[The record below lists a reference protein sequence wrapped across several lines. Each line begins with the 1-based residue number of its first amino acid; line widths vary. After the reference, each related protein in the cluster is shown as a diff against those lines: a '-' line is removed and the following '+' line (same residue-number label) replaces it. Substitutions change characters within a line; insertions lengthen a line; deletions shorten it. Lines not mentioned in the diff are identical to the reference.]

1 MTILYNYIY
10 TATKN
15 ICTATKN
22 IYTATK
28 NICMATKNIYTET
41 KSIYVANKNIY
52 TATKNIYTATKI
64 YIPHRKIYQYI
75 SGWIF
80 QKVLAEIVQKSLILS
95 QKALISNRRNFGLF
109 APKSTRFPSKNS
121 NSQTFLPTI
130 FPFSQNALQ
139 RLYCSVILTAGF
151 RSVFVSL
158 LRNTQVL
165 SLVSGLN

>member
-1 MTILYNYIY
+1 MYGNQKYVY
-10 TATKN
+10 
-15 ICTATKN
+15 TATKN

-41 KSIYVANKNIY
+41 KSIYMANKNIY

-80 QKVLAEIVQKSLILS
+80 QKVLAEIVQKGLILS

-121 NSQTFLPTI
+121 KSKDLSFNLQTYLPTI
-130 FPFSQNALQ
+130 FPFSQNAL
-139 RLYCSVILTAGF
+139 
-151 RSVFVSL
+151 
-158 LRNTQVL
+158 
-165 SLVSGLN
+165 